1 MKLSE
6 QLNNLV
12 LLQVAIFKGY
22 HDSQNFLN
30 QEKLGI

>member
-1 MKLSE
+1 MKLPKE
-6 QLNNLV
+6 LNNIL

-22 HDSQNFLN
+22 QDSQNFLN